1 MICFFL
7 SKRQFVKRNGISWQ
21 LDLTEGIDLS
31 IFLFGSSEKK
41 IVNLRKIF
49 NSDKKLIFLDIGANI
64 GSVTLPLAK
73 LFNKASI
80 YSIEPT
86 NYAFKKLKENLS
98 LNERLKNQVL
108 INQLFISDK
117 KNPKKVWSS
126 WNFNKQKNKHSIH
139 RGNLKLIKAN

>member
-1 MICFFL
+1 
-7 SKRQFVKRNGISWQ
+7 
-21 LDLTEGIDLS
+21 
-31 IFLFGSSEKK
+31 
-41 IVNLRKIF
+41 
-49 NSDKKLIFLDIGANI
+49 LDIGANI

-98 LNERLKNQVL
+98 LNESLKNQVL

-139 RGNLKLIKAN
+139 RGNLKLIKANSRISLDDFIRINKIKHVDFIKLDVDGYEFDVFRSGKNFFKKISQ